1 MNTHRIGL
9 ATDFRVAAPRAGS
22 RFLEFNTWLKW
33 AKNRL
38 EAVRRL
44 YQRRRAITELSRM
57 SDWWLQDMGIPRDQI
72 AEVVDGLIA
81 RQGPSAGRR
90 AQ

>member
-9 ATDFRVAAPRAGS
+9 ATDFRVEAPRTGS
-22 RFLEFNTWLKW
+22 RFLERDAWLKW

-38 EAVRRL
+38 EAVRRVR
-44 YQRRRAITELSRM
+44 QRRRAIAELSRM
-57 SDWWLQDMGIPRDQI
+57 SDWRLQDMGIPRDRI

-81 RQGPSAGRR
+81 REGPSVGHR